1 MKVIQLFATK
11 NASTAEYS
19 KPKKLSINLLVDRII
34 LVVNEQ

>member
-1 MKVIQLFATK
+1 MQLFATK

-19 KPKKLSINLLVDRII
+19 NPKKLSINLLYRII

>member
-11 NASTAEYS
+11 NASTVEYS
-19 KPKKLSINLLVDRII
+19 KPKKLSINLLCRIV